1 MSERKKFCLLIKYSF
16 VIFVL
21 IIIFV
26 VMLKSIMPNDLIK
39 NYQFLSSMNL
49 FDRFIRGV
57 DLISFYKVELEIGE
71 LSKALILDSLNI
83 IIFVPFGFLVS
94 NYFKEKIILKA
105 LFVSFMFSL
114 IIEMFQLFFIIGAFM
129 INDLIFNSLGGI
141 IGSLLYCLIIKKE
154 KYVLYNISLFI
165 FSFVF
170 TCFLIVLIV
179 NVFNNIDIYKEIF
192 NALK

>member
-94 NYFKEKIILKA
+94 NYFKKKIILKA

>member
-16 VIFVL
+16 VIYVL
-21 IIIFV
+21 IIIFA
-26 VMLKSIMPNDLIK
+26 VMLKSIIPNDLIK

-57 DLISFYKVELEIGE
+57 DLINFYKVELEIGE

-94 NYFKEKIILKA
+94 NYFKKKIILKA

-129 INDLIFNSLGGI
+129 INDLILNSLGGI